1 LCLRAA
7 RRQRILTGVAS
18 ASCARALTLLLGLA
32 LGSTAN
38 AEQPAV
44 SSAPAG
50 VDEFLV
56 WNAPRGCATADS
68 VSARVKELLGESIL
82 DRTHVQRVGGR
93 VTHERDGW
101 ALDLELMG
109 RFGKRERHLEADTC
123 GDLAE
128 AAAMAITLA
137 FEAARAGEDAAASPA
152 PAAPDAT
159 ASDATAGDAAAGG
172 TDEHP
177 LSEPPQSIPPSGAAA
192 SPGEAAGA
200 ATPMASSAGLRLRVG
215 VEIVGDVTSLPS
227 LAPGVSLVARVRA
240 TEWDLAAYGL
250 WLPGLERALE
260 PGQSVRFALLGAG
273 VRGCYRL
280 GQGLLDT
287 ALCAGLEAGRLSA
300 EGVGLQSAERVSDL
314 WLTPHVGLELRA
326 EVSRS
331 LGLYVRGEAIAPLF
345 RQKYAVN
352 DNQSV
357 HRVAALGV
365 RGAAGVMLGF

>member
-1 LCLRAA
+1 
-7 RRQRILTGVAS
+7 
-18 ASCARALTLLLGLA
+18 
-32 LGSTAN
+32 
-38 AEQPAV
+38 
-44 SSAPAG
+44 

-56 WNAPRGCATADS
+56 WNAPSGCATADS
-68 VSARVKELLGESIL
+68 VSARVKELLGESTL
-82 DRTHVQRVGGR
+82 ERKHVQRVVAR
-93 VTHERDGW
+93 VTHERGGW

-152 PAAPDAT
+152 P
-159 ASDATAGDAAAGG
+159 DATAGDAAVGDAAVGDAAAGG
-172 TDEHP
+172 TAERP
-177 LSEPPQSIPPSGAAA
+177 LSEPPQSIPPSAAAA

-200 ATPMASSAGLRLRVG
+200 ATPTAASAGPRLHVG
-215 VEIVGDVTSLPS
+215 VEIVGDITSLPS
-227 LAPGVSLVARVRA
+227 LAPGVSLVARVGA

-260 PGQSVRFALLGAG
+260 PGQSVRFALFGAG

-326 EVSRS
+326 EVSRW

-345 RQKYAVN
+345 RQDYAVN
-352 DNQSV
+352 DDQSV